1 MFPQSTVCLVSG
13 DVLIHTGDFS
23 NTGEPEQIEDLH
35 VWLCSQPHKWKIVIA
50 GNHDVTMD
58 AAYYKDR
65 GAARFHADREEA
77 VDPERVRAI
86 LINSEHVVYLE
97 DEAVEID
104 WPGIDRTLKVCTLPH
119 LVHQTLVANTR
130 LVFALNNRLRL
141 PVLAI
146 AEYWLHILFPIAEYW
161 LHALMLYC

>member
-1 MFPQSTVCLVSG
+1 MCVWVFPQSTVRLASG

-35 VWLCSQPHKWKIVIA
+35 VWMCSQPHKWKIVIA

-58 AAYYKDR
+58 TAYYKDR

-86 LINSEHVVYLE
+86 LIDSEHVVYLE

-104 WPGIDRTLKVCTLPH
+104 WPSTDQTLKVH
-119 LVHQTLVANTR
+119 LVDQTLLANTP

-141 PVLAI
+141 PVLAK
-146 AEYWLHILFPIAEYW
+146 AAYW
-161 LHALMLYC
+161 LHALMLYG